1 MLFSTFGHQPH
12 REVTMPL
19 AKQPGVESQS
29 FWSSDLKGYLK
40 HPVLPLSHQLK
51 KITVVLV
58 RIVVRIKLSES
69 VL

>member
-1 MLFSTFGHQPH
+1 
-12 REVTMPL
+12 MPL